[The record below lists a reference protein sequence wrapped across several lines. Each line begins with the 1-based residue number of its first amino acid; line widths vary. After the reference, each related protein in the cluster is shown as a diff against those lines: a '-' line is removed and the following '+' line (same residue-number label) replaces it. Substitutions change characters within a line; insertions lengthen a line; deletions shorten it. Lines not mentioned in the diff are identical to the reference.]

1 MALGAP
7 SRDRCRLKYAPN
19 ALFELNNVSAAMR
32 SAAAARLA
40 TGLVALLNILP
51 PLILEPGQRPSQEVK
66 CLTCLPA
73 VHISANLGDD
83 LERRVGVDAVD
94 AGKVNP
100 RHLLQCFFNAAG

>member
-32 SAAAARLA
+32 SADAARLA
-40 TGLVALLNILP
+40 TGLVALLSTLP

-66 CLTCLPA
+66 CLTVFQRFISVP
-73 VHISANLGDD
+73 ISAMILSAVFVLMPLM
-83 LERRVGVDAVD
+83 LERSTPDI
-94 AGKVNP
+94 
-100 RHLLQCFFNAAG
+100 